1 MKGKNR
7 PRKPLEQNG
16 TGNPVALDVDSP
28 VSVPGMAQSLRP
40 SKPAKPMPR
49 RSQKRPKLLRHS
61 ELFAMSA
68 GRPAPPP
75 ARTIRQP
82 RRKLVET
89 DRVWVSRNPDS
100 PLPGFGIPVLPPRR
114 ILASLVA
121 YGNGPRSVGFFAFP
135 FALDDDGTGL
145 PLYPLDGF
153 LARPPRPYPLCPCPW
168 LLGGGLPA
176 SVSPFWWVPAD
187 DRK

>member
-1 MKGKNR
+1 
-7 PRKPLEQNG
+7 
-16 TGNPVALDVDSP
+16 
-28 VSVPGMAQSLRP
+28 
-40 SKPAKPMPR
+40 
-49 RSQKRPKLLRHS
+49 
-61 ELFAMSA
+61 MSA

-145 PLYPLDGF
+145 PLLPLWMVFWRGPRAPSPWPMPVVAEGRTSCKRASLLYVGNPVACKTQPCRDGPRDDYPTSL
-153 LARPPRPYPLCPCPW
+153 LYSSCVPIHTHSTPPLILWPKAR
-168 LLGGGLPA
+168 
-176 SVSPFWWVPAD
+176 
-187 DRK
+187 